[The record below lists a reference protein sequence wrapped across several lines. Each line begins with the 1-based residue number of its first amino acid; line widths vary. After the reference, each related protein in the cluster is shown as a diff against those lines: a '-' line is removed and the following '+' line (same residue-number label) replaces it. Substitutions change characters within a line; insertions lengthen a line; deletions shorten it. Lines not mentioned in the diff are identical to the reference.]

1 MKMQATVKHRHA
13 KRQSKFDNVF
23 DVISTILL
31 VLALLIVLYPLY
43 FVVIAS
49 VSDATAISTGKVI
62 LLPKGISFVGYKR
75 ILEDASIWT
84 GYKNSIIYTLAS
96 TVLGV
101 ITTVMAG
108 YSFSRKDLVG
118 RKWLNLIYVFTM
130 YFNAGL
136 IPTYL
141 TVKSIGLVSSPWAV
155 ILMGSVS
162 VYNVIIARS
171 FFVNNIPDE
180 LFEAAS
186 IDGCGNARFFISIV
200 VPLSKAIIAVIA
212 LYYAVAQWNGYFNA
226 LIYLSKQEHFPLQ
239 LVLREILL
247 GSQSIAADVSDI
259 EAIQEMQR
267 IAATIKYGVIVV
279 ASVPMLILYPFIQK
293 YFVKG
298 VMIGSVKG

>member
-1 MKMQATVKHRHA
+1 MQAIAKVHRA
-13 KRQSKFDNVF
+13 KRQSGFDNAF
-23 DVISTILL
+23 DIISTVLL
-31 VLALLIVLYPLY
+31 VIALLIVLYPLY

-49 VSDATAISTGKVI
+49 VSDANAIATGQVV
-62 LLPKGISFVGYKR
+62 LLPKNVSFVGYKR
-75 ILEDASIWT
+75 ILEDSSIWS
-84 GYKNSIIYTLAS
+84 GYYNSIIYTAAS
-96 TVLGV
+96 TILGV

-118 RKWLNLIYVFTM
+118 RKWLNLLYIFTM

-141 TVKSIGLVSSPWAV
+141 TVKSIGLVGSPWAV

-171 FFVNNIPDE
+171 FFTNNIPDE

-186 IDGCGNARFFISIV
+186 IDGCGNARFFFSMV

-212 LYYAVAQWNGYFNA
+212 LYYAVAQWNGYFNS
-226 LIYLSKQEHFPLQ
+226 LIYLSKQEQFPLQ

-247 GSQSIAADVSDI
+247 GSQGIAADVSDI

-279 ASVPMLILYPFIQK
+279 ASVPMLLLYPFIQK